1 MLFEQV
7 LSSDNLR
14 NAWKRVKQ
22 NKGAAGVDGLT
33 IEDYPVWIHQH
44 WVAIQRGLQQ
54 GYYCPLPVKR
64 VEIPK
69 TSGGVRLLG
78 IPSVHDRVIQQAITQ
93 VLQPLI
99 DPDFSNHSHGFRPN
113 RSAHDAVRSV
123 QKGIKDGYRYA
134 VDIDLSK
141 FFDKVD
147 HDLLMNRL
155 GKWVADKQL
164 LALIGKYLR
173 ADVSIKGKREPTR
186 CGVPQGGP
194 LSPLLANIMLD
205 SLDRYL
211 ESKGYRFARY
221 ADDFVI
227 SVKSLQEGECIKAE
241 VTAHLETL
249 KLPIN
254 TEKSQV
260 VSSKQLNFLGF
271 AFKGKKI
278 VWSPKSL
285 ANFKHRIRELTGRS
299 WGVSWVYRYK
309 KLRQYIQGWGNYF
322 GLSEYYRPVP
332 LLDQWIRRRIRMCYL
347 KQWRKIRT
355 RIRNLIRLGVSK
367 SAAIS
372 LGMSSKGYY
381 RLAKTKAVQLAL
393 NNTWLKQQGLASIEV
408 QWVKFHYS

>member
-1 MLFEQV
+1 MLFEHV
-7 LSSDNLR
+7 LSSGNLR
-14 NAWKRVKQ
+14 DAWKRVEQ

-44 WVAIQRGLQQ
+44 WETIHRGLQQ

-69 TSGGVRLLG
+69 PNGGIRLLG
-78 IPSVHDRVIQQAITQ
+78 ISSVHDRVIQQAITQ

-99 DPDFSNHSHGFRPN
+99 DPDFSDHSHGFRPL
-113 RSAHDAVRSV
+113 RSAHDAVKSV
-123 QKGIKDGYRYA
+123 QQGIKDGYGYA

-173 ADVSIKGKREPTR
+173 ADVSVKGKREPTR

-205 SLDRYL
+205 DLDRYL

-227 SVKSLQEGECIKAE
+227 SVKSLQEGERIKVE
-241 VTAHLETL
+241 VTAYLETL

-260 VSSKQLNFLGF
+260 VSSKQLCFLGLLLK
-271 AFKGKKI
+271 ARRL
-278 VWSPKSL
+278 S
-285 ANFKHRIRELTGRS
+285 
-299 WGVSWVYRYK
+299 GV
-309 KLRQYIQGWGNYF
+309 
-322 GLSEYYRPVP
+322 
-332 LLDQWIRRRIRMCYL
+332 
-347 KQWRKIRT
+347 RK
-355 RIRNLIRLGVSK
+355 V
-367 SAAIS
+367 
-372 LGMSSKGYY
+372 
-381 RLAKTKAVQLAL
+381 
-393 NNTWLKQQGLASIEV
+393 
-408 QWVKFHYS
+408 

>member
-7 LSSDNLR
+7 LSSNNLR
-14 NAWKRVKQ
+14 DAWKRVKQ

-33 IEDYPVWIHQH
+33 TEDYPVWIHQH
-44 WVAIQRGLQQ
+44 WESIHRGLQQ

-69 TSGGVRLLG
+69 PNGGIRLLG
-78 IPSVHDRVIQQAITQ
+78 IPCVHDRVIQQAITQ

-99 DPDFSNHSHGFRPN
+99 DPDFSDHSHGFRPN
-113 RSAHDAVRSV
+113 RSAHDAVKSV
-123 QKGIKDGYRYA
+123 QKGITDGYGYA
-134 VDIDLSK
+134 VDIDLSQ

-155 GKWVADKQL
+155 GQWVADKQL

-173 ADVSIKGKREPTR
+173 ADVSIKGKRESTL

-227 SVKSLQEGECIKAE
+227 SVKSLTDGERVKAE
-241 VTAHLETL
+241 VTLFLETL

-260 VSSKQLNFLGF
+260 VRCKQLCFLGF
-271 AFKGKKI
+271 AFRGKKI

-299 WGVSWVYRYK
+299 WGVSAA
-309 KLRQYIQGWGNYF
+309 RQGRVFQ
-322 GLSEYYRPVP
+322 RV
-332 LLDQWIRRRIRMCYL
+332 
-347 KQWRKIRT
+347 
-355 RIRNLIRLGVSK
+355 
-367 SAAIS
+367 
-372 LGMSSKGYY
+372 
-381 RLAKTKAVQLAL
+381 
-393 NNTWLKQQGLASIEV
+393 
-408 QWVKFHYS
+408 